1 MNANTKQPETVPF
14 LIASQ
19 AWIVSIE
26 AIVKEMAL
34 PVNNRNKEKL
44 SELRAKLKT
53 VINTALTNTQRHLLI
68 TNTGGLCVITG
79 DAIGWTKAKTA
90 FSHPEKI
97 KQNKYNALVDEIC
110 QELLDEQAALA
121 EKQDAPLD
129 TQGIINAQNDAKD
142 DTKKT
147 VTMESPNKQSKIEID
162 KETGDTRVFEKDENG
177 EYVERG
183 FFARH
188 WQNIK
193 EFCKNIWNW
202 LAKKWTKFKDWV
214 CSFFSEPNDQEVIM
228 KAAT

>member
-34 PVNNRNKEKL
+34 PVNNRNKAKL
-44 SELRAKLKT
+44 NELRQKLKG
-53 VINTALTNTQRHLLI
+53 VINTALTNTQKHLLI
-68 TNTGGLCVITG
+68 NNTGGLCIIAD

-129 TQGIINAQNDAKD
+129 TQGIINAQNDAID

-147 VTMESPNKQSKIEID
+147 VTMESPINNLKLRLIKKQVILVSLK
-162 KETGDTRVFEKDENG
+162 KMKMVNMLKKDS
-177 EYVERG
+177 
-183 FFARH
+183 
-188 WQNIK
+188 
-193 EFCKNIWNW
+193 
-202 LAKKWTKFKDWV
+202 LL
-214 CSFFSEPNDQEVIM
+214 VIGRISRNSV
-228 KAAT
+228 KTFGIG